1 MANDLIAKLKDQ
13 KMVPPVVGALT
24 KFYGPAI
31 CVGDTFAT
39 VRDTVFPKKDKAR
52 HLNCLQL
59 LPS

>member
-52 HLNCLQL
+52 
-59 LPS
+59 